1 MSHSWTFVNQ
11 MVDATTIETE
21 NGYAAGLAE
30 ARNRNT
36 TEEEPDESE
45 EMRKPAEKKMEF
57 GTALLLALIAGFCT
71 LLGLIPLIGIVFNWL
86 GWGIIIFWWA
96 AGGWKPP
103 SFSKSLKVPGAQ
115 KVAEATVGKAEEAIE
130 KIPVAGKWLAFGLS
144 FLLGLLPGG
153 GISLLGLVW
162 GIYQANK

>member
-1 MSHSWTFVNQ
+1 MA
-11 MVDATTIETE
+11 DTTIEME

-30 ARNRNT
+30 ARNQAAA
-36 TEEEPDESE
+36 EEESE
-45 EMRKPAEKKMEF
+45 EMEEARMPTEKKMEY
-57 GTALLLALIAGFCT
+57 GTALLMGLIAGFCM
-71 LLGLIPLIGIVFNWL
+71 LLGLIPLIGIAFNWL
-86 GWGIIIFWWA
+86 GWGIVLFWWA

-103 SFSKSLKVPGAQ
+103 SFSKSLKVPGAK